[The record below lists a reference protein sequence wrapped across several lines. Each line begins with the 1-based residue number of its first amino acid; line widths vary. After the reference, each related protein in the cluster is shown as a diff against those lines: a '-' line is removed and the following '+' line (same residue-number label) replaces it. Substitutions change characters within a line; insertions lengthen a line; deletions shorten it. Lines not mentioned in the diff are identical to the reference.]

1 MPLTSRISIAATA
14 MQTAALDLGTAQA
27 QLSKSYIADLVN
39 GTSAGQVDRVFHDT
53 RTLAA
58 SATEDLDLA
67 GVLIDALGTTLTF
80 ARVKGLII
88 AAAAANTN
96 NVIVGGASATQFVSW
111 VGAATHT
118 VTVRP
123 GAVLA
128 LLAGSADSVG
138 YVTAAGSTDLLK
150 IANSS
155 SGTSVTYDIVVVGC
169 SS

>member
-1 MPLTSRISIAATA
+1 MPLTSRISVAATA
-14 MQTAALDLGTAQA
+14 IQTAALDLGTAQA
-27 QLSKSYIADLVN
+27 QLSKSYTVDLAN
-39 GTSAGQVDRVFHDT
+39 GTAAGQVDRIFHDT

-67 GVLIDALGTTLTF
+67 GVLVDALGATLTF

-88 AAAAANTN
+88 AAAAGNTN
-96 NVIVGGASATQFVSW
+96 NVIVGGASATQFASW
-111 VGAATHT
+111 LGAGTHT

-123 GAVLA
+123 GAVLS
-128 LLAGSADSVG
+128 LMAGSADAIG

-155 SGTSVTYDIVVVGC
+155 SGTSVTYDIVVLGC
-169 SS
+169 SA

>member
-1 MPLTSRISIAATA
+1 MPLTSRISLTASAA
-14 MQTAALDLGTAQA
+14 QTATLDLGTALA
-27 QLSKSYIADLVN
+27 QLSKSYSVDLAS
-39 GTSAGQVDRVFHDT
+39 GTAAGQADRIFHDT

-67 GVLIDALGTTLTF
+67 GVLTDAFGATLTF
-80 ARVKGLII
+80 VRIKGLIV

-128 LLAGSADSVG
+128 LFAGAADSTG

-150 IANSS
+150 IANSG
-155 SGTSVTYDIVVVGC
+155 GTTGVTYDVVVVGC
-169 SS
+169 SA

>member
-1 MPLTSRISIAATA
+1 MSLTSRITIAASA
-14 MQTAALDLGTAQA
+14 MQTAALDLGSASA
-27 QLSKSYIADLVN
+27 QLAKSYMTDLTD
-39 GTSAGQVDRVFHDT
+39 GTSAGQANRIFHDT

-58 SATEDLDLA
+58 SSSEDIDLA
-67 GVLIDALGTTLTF
+67 GVLTDAFGSTITL

-96 NVIVGGASATQFVSW
+96 NVLVGGASATQFVSW
-111 VGAATHT
+111 NGGATHT

-123 GAVLA
+123 GAVFA
-128 LLAGSADSVG
+128 LVAGSADATG

-155 SGTSVTYDIVVVGC
+155 SGTSVTYDIVVIGC
-169 SS
+169 SA

>member
-1 MPLTSRISIAATA
+1 MSLTSRITLAASA
-14 MQTAALDLGTAQA
+14 LQTATLDLGTATA
-27 QLSKSYIADLVN
+27 QLAKSYSVDLTD
-39 GTSAGQVDRVFHDT
+39 GTSAGQANRIFHDT

-58 SATEDLDLA
+58 SATEDIDLA
-67 GVLIDALGTTLTF
+67 GVLTDAFGTTITL
-80 ARVKGLII
+80 ARIKGLII
-88 AAAAANTN
+88 SAAAANTN

-123 GAVLA
+123 GATLA
-128 LLAGSADSVG
+128 LFAGSADSTG

-155 SGTSVTYDIVVVGC
+155 SGTSVTYDIVILGC
-169 SS
+169 NA

>member
-1 MPLTSRISIAATA
+1 MSLTSTIAVAVSAIQIPTI
-14 MQTAALDLGTAQA
+14 DLGSAVA
-27 QLSKSYIADLVN
+27 QLSKSYRVDLAN
-39 GTSAGQVDRVFHDT
+39 GTAAGQADRVFHDQ
-53 RTLAA
+53 RTLTA
-58 SATEDLDLA
+58 SATEDIDLA
-67 GVLIDALGTTLTF
+67 GTLTDVFGATLTF
-80 ARVKGLII
+80 ARIKGLIV

-123 GAVLA
+123 GAVLM
-128 LLAGSADSVG
+128 LMAGAADATG

-150 IANSS
+150 IANSA
-155 SGTSVTYDIVVVGC
+155 GTTGVTYDIAVIGC

>member
-1 MPLTSRISIAATA
+1 MPLTSRLSLAASA
-14 MQTAALDLGTAQA
+14 LQTTTLDLGTAQA
-27 QLSKSYIADLVN
+27 QLAKSYTVDLAN
-39 GTSAGQVDRVFHDT
+39 GTAAGQADRIFHDT

-58 SATEDLDLA
+58 SATEDIDLA
-67 GVLIDALGTTLTF
+67 GVLLDGLGSTLTF
-80 ARVKGLII
+80 ARIKGLII
-88 AAAAANTN
+88 AAAAGNTN

-128 LLAGSADSVG
+128 LFAGAADATG

-150 IANSS
+150 IANSAA
-155 SGTSVTYDIVVVGC
+155 GTSVTYDLVVIGC
-169 SS
+169 SA

>member
-1 MPLTSRISIAATA
+1 MSLTSTIAVAVSAIQIPTI
-14 MQTAALDLGTAQA
+14 DLGSASA
-27 QLSKSYIADLVN
+27 QLSKSYRVALAS
-39 GTSAGQVDRVFHDT
+39 GTAAGQADRVFHDQ
-53 RTLAA
+53 RTLTA
-58 SATEDLDLA
+58 SATEDIDLA
-67 GVLIDALGTTLTF
+67 GTLTDVFGATLTF
-80 ARVKGLII
+80 VRIKGLII

-123 GAVLA
+123 GAVLM
-128 LLAGSADSVG
+128 LMAGAADATG

-150 IANSS
+150 IANSAGS
-155 SGTSVTYDIVVVGC
+155 TSVTYDIAVIGC

>member
-1 MPLTSRISIAATA
+1 MSLTSRIALTA
-14 MQTAALDLGTAQA
+14 SAIQTATLDLGAASA
-27 QLSKSYIADLVN
+27 QLSKAYTVDLVD
-39 GTSAGQVDRVFHDT
+39 GTSAGQANRIFHDT

-58 SATEDLDLA
+58 SATEDIDLA
-67 GVLIDALGTTLTF
+67 GVLADAFGTTLTY
-80 ARVKGLII
+80 ARVKGLIV

-111 VGAATHT
+111 NGGATHT

-123 GAVLA
+123 GAVFA
-128 LLAGSADSVG
+128 LFAGAADSTG

-155 SGTSVTYDIVVVGC
+155 SGTSVTFDLVVLGC
-169 SS
+169 SA

>member
-1 MPLTSRISIAATA
+1 MPLTSRLSIAATA
-14 MQTAALDLGTAQA
+14 LQTAALDLGTAQA
-27 QLSKSYIADLVN
+27 QLAKSYTVDLAN

-58 SATEDLDLA
+58 SATEDIDLA
-67 GVLIDALGTTLTF
+67 GSLVDALGATLTF
-80 ARVKGLII
+80 ARVKGLIV
-88 AAAAANTN
+88 AAAAGNTN

-128 LLAGSADSVG
+128 LFAGSADSIG
-138 YVTAAGSTDLLK
+138 YVTASGSTDLLK
-150 IANSS
+150 IANSG
-155 SGTSVTYDIVVVGC
+155 GTTGVTYDLVVIGC
-169 SS
+169 SA